1 MMLAPSGNL
10 ASQVSKN
17 FSSTDSLI
25 YVLHFNI
32 DDCQYEGFQTSR
44 IFPFYSSVILGSK
57 QSNLLWWPGTHA
69 VLHQVNLVPEND
81 QFLWQFKKIT
91 PAFRKTSMQ
100 LTEDNS
106 TISVKVNVFSYYCC
120 RLKREN
126 LENLKYP
133 QIWNP
138 ARVLHFYGF
147 FLLPS
152 TILMIYPGRPWPTT
166 FGCFHDRLHA
176 DHPDEHCGT
185 LYNVLQTILLWGP
198 GCFLRIHN
206 SWFAKIP
213 LWSWKLWYWN
223 NTVSRFRSISQ

>member
-1 MMLAPSGNL
+1 M
-10 ASQVSKN
+10 
-17 FSSTDSLI
+17 I
-25 YVLHFNI
+25 
-32 DDCQYEGFQTSR
+32 
-44 IFPFYSSVILGSK
+44 
-57 QSNLLWWPGTHA
+57 
-69 VLHQVNLVPEND
+69 VNLVVFKHRVFFTSTLQLSLIPNNQTYSGDRELT
-81 QFLWQFKKIT
+81 QYFIRWTWWQKMINSHDSWKKIT

-138 ARVLHFYGF
+138 ARVLHFYV
-147 FLLPS
+147 FLLPC
-152 TILMIYPGRPWPTT
+152 TALMIYPGCPWPTT

-176 DHPDEHCGT
+176 DHPDEHCRT

-198 GCFLRIHN
+198 GSVYGFITHG
-206 SWFAKIP
+206 SQWFHCEDEN
-213 LWSWKLWYWN
+213 WN
-223 NTVSRFRSISQ
+223 NTGSRFRSISQ